1 METFE
6 KGIEILGNITVV
18 AGIVILIFGII
29 QLFTSLGSQNSDSKN
44 HSGYVIA
51 AGIGVMVVRKSSVLC
66 FRRGSLELML
76 RSEI

>member
-51 AGIGVMVVRKSSVLC
+51 AGIGVTVAGKVLIPMISGEVVWS
-66 FRRGSLELML
+66 
-76 RSEI
+76 

>member
-51 AGIGVMVVRKSSVLC
+51 AGIGVMVVGKVLIPMIS
-66 FRRGSLELML
+66 GEVVWG
-76 RSEI
+76 

>member
-29 QLFTSLGSQNSDSKN
+29 QLFT
-44 HSGYVIA
+44 
-51 AGIGVMVVRKSSVLC
+51 
-66 FRRGSLELML
+66 
-76 RSEI
+76 

>member
-51 AGIGVMVVRKSSVLC
+51 AGIGVMVV
-66 FRRGSLELML
+66 GSLELML

>member
-29 QLFTSLGSQNSDSKN
+29 QLFTSLGSQNSDSK
-44 HSGYVIA
+44 I
-51 AGIGVMVVRKSSVLC
+51 IQD
-66 FRRGSLELML
+66 ML
-76 RSEI
+76 LLPE

>member
-29 QLFTSLGSQNSDSKN
+29 QLFTSLGSQKKEKKN

-51 AGIGVMVVRKSSVLC
+51 AGIGVMVVGKVLIPMIS
-66 FRRGSLELML
+66 GEVVWS
-76 RSEI
+76 